1 MLFASQYFNW
11 SLHYY
16 STAQISAHRSQVIP
30 SSNCSSS
37 FCSEARLS
45 SAIKIWPALLLLLL
59 LCSSFVDFLQELAGS
74 QDNPLAWSTLRLAC
88 PLVGL
93 MPRINLSARL
103 HIGPISI
110 HTADQIHPLRGPQEY
125 TRACAWKSEEPSF
138 YRSEIF
144 GPLCSALNCG
154 PSRSIYGH
162 YYYQPS
168 AILSVLFVYDNARAG
183 NL

>member
-1 MLFASQYFNW
+1 MLFASQYFKW
-11 SLHYY
+11 SLRYY
-16 STAQISAHRSQVIP
+16 STAQISAHWSQVIP

-74 QDNPLAWSTLRLAC
+74 QDNPLACSTLRLAC
-88 PLVGL
+88 PLQGL

-110 HTADQIHPLRGPQEY
+110 HTHSADQIHPLRGRHKNIRGRALGNQRNLHSTVPRFLAQERLGLR
-125 TRACAWKSEEPSF
+125 T
-138 YRSEIF
+138 
-144 GPLCSALNCG
+144 
-154 PSRSIYGH
+154 
-162 YYYQPS
+162 
-168 AILSVLFVYDNARAG
+168 
-183 NL
+183 

>member
-144 GPLCSALNCG
+144 GPLAPWIADLVAQFTGTTTTTSPA
-154 PSRSIYGH
+154 PS
-162 YYYQPS
+162 
-168 AILSVLFVYDNARAG
+168 
-183 NL
+183 

>member
-11 SLHYY
+11 SLHYF

-88 PLVGL
+88 PLQGL

-110 HTADQIHPLRGPQEY
+110 RTAPTKFTRFVADKNIRGRALGNQRNLHSTVPRFLAPGRLRVR
-125 TRACAWKSEEPSF
+125 T
-138 YRSEIF
+138 
-144 GPLCSALNCG
+144 
-154 PSRSIYGH
+154 
-162 YYYQPS
+162 
-168 AILSVLFVYDNARAG
+168 
-183 NL
+183 